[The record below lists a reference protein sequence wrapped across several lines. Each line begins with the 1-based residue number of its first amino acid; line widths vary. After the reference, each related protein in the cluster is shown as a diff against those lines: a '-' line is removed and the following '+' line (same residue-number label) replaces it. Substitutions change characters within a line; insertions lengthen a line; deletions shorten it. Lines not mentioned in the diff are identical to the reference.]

1 MCKMIKGFLFEDFKG
16 FQRAEL
22 FLEDISILIGTNAS
36 GKSNAIEGI
45 EILSE
50 IATGK
55 DFVTILDGSRNSE
68 SFVRGGSKG
77 CCRFQSTSFGLGC
90 LIDLDSQNDLL
101 YKIRIKVG
109 ERVYIESESLS
120 IVANG
125 RMTGTGDSVFSTKA
139 VRDSKS
145 GTIQAAIRNGK
156 QGQDLEIACHRDTA
170 ILHQLKNQPADA
182 GSVMAENVK
191 YINLVLDNLR
201 KILVLSPNPDVMG
214 GYCRISDNIL
224 KHDCSNLS
232 AALKALCEDAGKKEI
247 LLSIIR
253 QLPENEIRDL
263 GFLLPGNGDVLFYLE
278 EKYMSSFEKVYA
290 DQLSA
295 GTLRAIAVIAALLEE
310 EEGSLII
317 IDEVDNGLHPGRA
330 RSLISWMFEINK
342 KRKVDIL
349 ITTHN
354 VSLLNSLKGETILGV
369 SVAYRDN
376 DKGTGRIESF
386 VDMDNHAYIL
396 AAGGIGTAEEKD
408 QLVMKEYS
416 QERLPDWLEVKA

>member
-1 MCKMIKGFLFEDFKG
+1 MIKGFLYEDFKG

-77 CCRFQSTSFGLGC
+77 CCRFESMSFALGC
-90 LIDLDSQNDLL
+90 LVDLDSQNDLL

-125 RMTGTGDSVFSTKA
+125 SMTSSGNSVFSTKTI
-139 VRDSKS
+139 RDPKS
-145 GTIQAAIRNGK
+145 ANIQVAIRNGK
-156 QGQDLEIACHRDTA
+156 QGPNPEITCFRDTA
-170 ILHQLKNQPADA
+170 ILHQLKNQSADN
-182 GSVMAENVK
+182 GSVMEENVK
-191 YINLVLDNLR
+191 YINLVLDDLR
-201 KILVLSPNPDVMG
+201 RILVLSPNPDVMG
-214 GYCRISDNIL
+214 GYCRISDNVL

-232 AALKALCEDAGKKEI
+232 AALNALCEDADKKET
-247 LLSIIR
+247 LLNIIR
-253 QLPENEIRDL
+253 QLPENEIRNL
-263 GFLLPGNGDVLFYLE
+263 GFLLPENGDVLFYLE
-278 EKYMSSFEKVYA
+278 EKYMSSFCKVYA
-290 DQLSA
+290 NQLSA

-310 EEGSLII
+310 EKGSLII
-317 IDEVDNGLHPGRA
+317 IDEVDNGLHPNRA
-330 RSLISWMFEINK
+330 RALISWMLKIIKE
-342 KRKVDIL
+342 RKVDIL

-376 DKGTGRIESF
+376 EKGSSQIKPF
-386 VDMDNHAYIL
+386 IDMDNHAYIL

-408 QLVMKEYS
+408 QLVMKES
-416 QERLPDWLEVKA
+416 TQEQLPDWLGVKA

>member
-1 MCKMIKGFLFEDFKG
+1 MIKGFLFEDFKG
-16 FQRAEL
+16 FQKAEL

-55 DFVTILDGSRNSE
+55 DLVTILDGSRNAE

-77 CCRFQSTSFGLGC
+77 CCRFKTTSFGLGC
-90 LIDLDSQNDLL
+90 LVDLDSQNDLL
-101 YKIRIKVG
+101 YKIKIKVG
-109 ERVYIESESLS
+109 ERVYVEYESLS

-125 RMTGTGDSVFSTKA
+125 RMTNTGNSIFSTKP
-139 VRDSKS
+139 VREVKS
-145 GTIQAAIRNGK
+145 ANIQVAIRNGK
-156 QGQDLEIACHRDTA
+156 QGPNPEITCPRDTA
-170 ILHQLKNQPADA
+170 ILHQLKNQPSDE
-182 GSVMAENVK
+182 GTVMAENVK
-191 YINLVLDNLR
+191 YINLVLDNLK

-214 GYCRISDNIL
+214 GYCRISDNVL

-232 AALKALCEDAGKKEI
+232 AALHALCEDSGKKET
-247 LLSIIR
+247 LLDIIR
-253 QLPENEIRDL
+253 KLPENEIRNI

-278 EKYMSSFEKVYA
+278 EKYMSSFGKVYA
-290 DQLSA
+290 NQLSA

-310 EEGSLII
+310 EEGSLVI
-317 IDEVDNGLHPGRA
+317 IDEVDNGLHPSRAKALVSWMLEIGRA
-330 RSLISWMFEINK
+330 RN
-342 KRKVDIL
+342 VDIL

-369 SVAYRDN
+369 SVAYRDAE
-376 DKGTGRIESF
+376 KGMSRITPF

-396 AAGGIGTAEEKD
+396 ASGGIGTAEEKD
-408 QLVMKEYS
+408 QLLAKGDSFE
-416 QERLPDWLEVKA
+416 QLPGWLEVDA